1 MLTKN
6 EICKHATINP
16 KAQAIFVHT
25 IVNVIFQYMLQ
36 VKNTKNLFNNNFGV
50 LSHIKIHYGCY
61 EIVKNGSLHI
71 HTILWLNDYPNP
83 KTLVQTLHDD
93 KIFRQN
99 MINYL
104 NDIIT
109 QDINQ
114 YKSCSIMTYTKCI
127 DDNLDNI
134 HPRTTRH
141 QILKKNRYKLFQND
155 IHKLMNICNRHVCNP
170 TCYKTYVIMLKNYAY
185 IDSLNF

>member
-6 EICKHATINP
+6 ERCKYVTINP
-16 KAQAIFVHT
+16 KAQAIFVHD
-25 IVNVIFQYMLQ
+25 IVNVIFKYMLQ
-36 VKNTKNLFNNNFGV
+36 VKKTKNSSNNNFGV
-50 LSHIKIHYGCY
+50 LNHIKVHYGCY

-71 HTILWLNDYPNP
+71 NTLLWLNDYPNP
-83 KTLVQTLHDD
+83 KTFIQTLHDD

-114 YKSCSIMTYTKCI
+114 YKIMF
-127 DDNLDNI
+127 N
-134 HPRTTRH
+134 
-141 QILKKNRYKLFQND
+141 ND
-155 IHKLMNICNRHVCNP
+155 I
-170 TCYKTYVIMLKNYAY
+170 YKMH
-185 IDSLNF
+185 